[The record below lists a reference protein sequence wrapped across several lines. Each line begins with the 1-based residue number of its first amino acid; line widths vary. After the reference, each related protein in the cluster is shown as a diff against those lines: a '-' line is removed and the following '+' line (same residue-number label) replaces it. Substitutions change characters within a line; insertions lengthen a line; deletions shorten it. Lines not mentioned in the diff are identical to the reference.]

1 MHVTLPGLGGAD
13 LDCITSGRWLM
24 SFVLLCSR
32 SAAVLP
38 HPTRAG
44 FIPGSYVSFIIYQT
58 WKGVPGY
65 SYDQIPSYDD

>member
-1 MHVTLPGLGGAD
+1 M
-13 LDCITSGRWLM
+13 LM
-24 SFVLLCSR
+24 RSRCCSALLLLLHFA
-32 SAAVLP
+32 SAA
-38 HPTRAG
+38 TG